1 MSSFLS
7 NQGRANSTNGWMN
20 LLVGI
25 ILWSEMNIPHIH
37 CSPGSASTADS
48 FHVFDSPNDNL
59 LNGSVSLSSV
69 HHIDDLHSGTF
80 DSYLTQDYC
89 SCSASL
95 LVLFSFYT
103 LDVQPFCWTCSL
115 PQNILLEIPIDTLQI

>member
-1 MSSFLS
+1 MSSLLS
-7 NQGRANSTNGWMN
+7 NQRRANSTNGWMN

-25 ILWSEMNIPHIH
+25 ILLSEENILHTQCFSDSDP
-37 CSPGSASTADS
+37 TAHS

-59 LNGSVSLSSV
+59 LNGSVSSFSV
-69 HHIDDLHSGTF
+69 QLIDGLHSGRF
-80 DSYLTQDYC
+80 DSCLTQDYC

-103 LDVQPFCWTCSL
+103 LDVQPFCWIGSL